1 MKYILLLIA
10 GALFANFVP
19 HFVHG
24 ISGKPFF
31 LPRRTNRE
39 KLNSPILNVLWGFAN
54 LVAGVALLG
63 YAFRWSAAFWTDTM
77 SLIFGALI
85 LSVVVSASYEE
96 RRRLA
101 AEVARKSEKK
111 L

>member
-31 LPRRTNRE
+31 LLTDFIAFDDVSD
-39 KLNSPILNVLWGFAN
+39 LNHIFYCHLVNVPSL
-54 LVAGVALLG
+54 LALLMPLMYINHPSG
-63 YAFRWSAAFWTDTM
+63 RNTADM
-77 SLIFGALI
+77 SSSTRMSSMIGLVPGK
-85 LSVVVSASYEE
+85 AS
-96 RRRLA
+96 
-101 AEVARKSEKK
+101 
-111 L
+111 